1 MAKLAD
7 FGLSQH
13 FMRTSPHR
21 RVITTIWWRAPEV
34 FLYVEDYSYAVDI
47 WSLGILAYEIFFG
60 DVPTMFKTWENK
72 EQLNAYFT
80 YLGRPS
86 DEWFRSHNI
95 DLTSYTKY
103 TVDSKSLFDYPDR
116 YVELKNKYGVLM
128 PRIETFIN
136 SCLQVNPG
144 NRPTAT
150 TLLNNE
156 LFVGMVP
163 IPDPDPV
170 IISPGELKLL
180 PVEMTTWATHIQ
192 KELKIYDDTMVLAYD
207 LFFDRTLTTYVDLD
221 EDYLYLILAS
231 CMSLACKLN
240 EFREIILTGLTKQ
253 CKLCEAKQII
263 DMEITICDRLD
274 WRLYADNIS
283 TTCDKDSQMNEAFVE
298 RVHTRERLVDHY
310 RDRFKKRLWSSMCP
324 EIPNIVYPVEEI
336 ETFNYRSIPKS
347 ELDKLRIYDLKAELR
362 AQR

>member
-128 PRIETFIN
+128 PRIESFI
-136 SCLQVNPG
+136 
-144 NRPTAT
+144 R
-150 TLLNNE
+150 LLSSSESRQSSHGYN
-156 LFVGMVP
+156 
-163 IPDPDPV
+163 
-170 IISPGELKLL
+170 
-180 PVEMTTWATHIQ
+180 
-192 KELKIYDDTMVLAYD
+192 
-207 LFFDRTLTTYVDLD
+207 LT
-221 EDYLYLILAS
+221 
-231 CMSLACKLN
+231 
-240 EFREIILTGLTKQ
+240 
-253 CKLCEAKQII
+253 
-263 DMEITICDRLD
+263 
-274 WRLYADNIS
+274 
-283 TTCDKDSQMNEAFVE
+283 
-298 RVHTRERLVDHY
+298 
-310 RDRFKKRLWSSMCP
+310 
-324 EIPNIVYPVEEI
+324 
-336 ETFNYRSIPKS
+336 
-347 ELDKLRIYDLKAELR
+347 
-362 AQR
+362 